1 MTLPKESNLHACG
14 LHHVSVYL
22 IIQKGTDVHCSSLA
36 MCFDISQGLVKDIF
50 KKKVVTLTQSV
61 ATGTVHI
68 PTEWDK
74 SSTCKAMIG
83 KWKD

>member
-1 MTLPKESNLHACG
+1 
-14 LHHVSVYL
+14 
-22 IIQKGTDVHCSSLA
+22 

-83 KWKD
+83 KWKG